1 MFIENKKRSKNKKR
15 SFAAIKDV
23 LGSKY
28 MGLKLSSLVDEDKIR
43 QAWEEIL
50 GGNLA
55 KKTEPYRLN
64 KKILYINV
72 ASSVLSNQLHF
83 LKEDMLKKINFII
96 GRGRVEDLKF
106 SVRPLIKRER
116 AKSDN
121 YETSKQ
127 NSGPITISEKSS
139 DVLEKSGLDPETKRI
154 LRNILVKSKTLKK

>member
-1 MFIENKKRSKNKKR
+1 MFVEDKKKGKGKKRPL
-15 SFAAIKDV
+15 APIKDV

-28 MGLKLSSLVDEDKIR
+28 MGLKLSFLVDEDKIR

-72 ASSVLSNQLHF
+72 ASSVLTNQLHF
-83 LKEDMLKKINFII
+83 LKEEILKKINFII

-106 SVRPLIKRER
+106 SVRPLVKRER

-127 NSGPITISEKSS
+127 NAGPIVISEKSS
-139 DVLEKSGLDPETKRI
+139 EVLEKSGLDPETKRI
-154 LRNILVKSKTLKK
+154 LRNILVKSKTLRK